1 VKTKSKLHKD
11 LLTFEYL
18 IILTLCNKCIFENHL
33 SGGRKL
39 FPSQRSWGDFL
50 LPLVTTTS
58 LETPF
63 QFDVYIFSP
72 LVKIHVL
79 WLPPMKC
86 RVFFSWLGCFFFVTW
101 VNILSN
107 MLILIVV
114 METTRTNHKNFQV
127 VLHWHS
133 YMPQQNDNHLRMII
147 MLQWHIAVSCD
158 HVIAWDHIITIS
170 IQNII
175 NIK

>member
-1 VKTKSKLHKD
+1 MKADNCDGIFWKPFFQLTSCYDLEKFFVPHFSKAFSVWY
-11 LLTFEYL
+11 TF
-18 IILTLCNKCIFENHL
+18 
-33 SGGRKL
+33 L
-39 FPSQRSWGDFL
+39 FFWSA
-50 LPLVTTTS
+50 
-58 LETPF
+58 
-63 QFDVYIFSP
+63 
-72 LVKIHVL
+72 
-79 WLPPMKC
+79 
-86 RVFFSWLGCFFFVTW
+86 VFFLMTWVFFFVTW

-107 MLILIVV
+107 MLIIVV

-170 IQNII
+170 IKNII

>member
-1 VKTKSKLHKD
+1 MKADWDCSFWKPFVQSWTNCCSKFYD
-11 LLTFEYL
+11 LEKFFVIPYAISVWYTFL
-18 IILTLCNKCIFENHL
+18 FCNP
-33 SGGRKL
+33 G
-39 FPSQRSWGDFL
+39 
-50 LPLVTTTS
+50 
-58 LETPF
+58 
-63 QFDVYIFSP
+63 
-72 LVKIHVL
+72 KIYGL

-86 RVFFSWLGCFFFVTW
+86 RVFFRYLGVFFVTW

-147 MLQWHIAVSCD
+147 MLQWHIADSFD
-158 HVIAWDHIITIS
+158 QVIAWDHIITIS
-170 IQNII
+170 IQSII

>member
-1 VKTKSKLHKD
+1 VH
-11 LLTFEYL
+11 FW
-18 IILTLCNKCIFENHL
+18 
-33 SGGRKL
+33 KL
-39 FPSQRSWGDFL
+39 FEWRSMWTSCFLSQRSWGDFF
-50 LPLVTTTS
+50 LPLVTSTS
-58 LETPF
+58 LETSC
-63 QFDVYIFSP
+63 QFDVYFYFSP
-72 LVKIHVL
+72 LVKFMPCDSLQWSAVGFFRVL
-79 WLPPMKC
+79 
-86 RVFFSWLGCFFFVTW
+86 FFFVTW

-114 METTRTNHKNFQV
+114 METIRTNHKNFQV

-158 HVIAWDHIITIS
+158 HAIAWDHIFTIS
-170 IQNII
+170 IMNII

>member
-1 VKTKSKLHKD
+1 MAFFEKPFLQWISCCD
-11 LLTFEYL
+11 LEKF
-18 IILTLCNKCIFENHL
+18 F
-33 SGGRKL
+33 
-39 FPSQRSWGDFL
+39 FVP
-50 LPLVTTTS
+50 P
-58 LETPF
+58 PF
-63 QFDVYIFSP
+63 QNDKSEAFSVWYTFLFFTP
-72 LVKIHVL
+72 GKIQVL

-86 RVFFSWLGCFFFVTW
+86 HVFFNDLGVFFVTW

-114 METTRTNHKNFQV
+114 METIKTNHKNFQV
-127 VLHWHS
+127 VLHWYS

-158 HVIAWDHIITIS
+158 HVMAWEHIVSIS

-175 NIK
+175 TIK

>member
-1 VKTKSKLHKD
+1 MAFFK
-11 LLTFEYL
+11 
-18 IILTLCNKCIFENHL
+18 NHL
-33 SGGRKL
+33 CCQL
-39 FPSQRSWGDFL
+39 AVLIFLRSWEDFL
-50 LPLVTTTS
+50 LPLVTSTS

-63 QFDVYIFSP
+63 QFDVYFYFSP
-72 LVKIHVL
+72 PGKNSCLVTSSNEVL
-79 WLPPMKC
+79 
-86 RVFFSWLGCFFFVTW
+86 CFFFVTW
-101 VNILSN
+101 VGFFVTWANILSN

-127 VLHWHS
+127 VLHCHS

-158 HVIAWDHIITIS
+158 HVMTWEHIITIS

-175 NIK
+175 TIK

>member
-1 VKTKSKLHKD
+1 MTVNRNKNSTKNIINIKIGDTKNEVLND
-11 LLTFEYL
+11 L
-18 IILTLCNKCIFENHL
+18 
-33 SGGRKL
+33 G
-39 FPSQRSWGDFL
+39 
-50 LPLVTTTS
+50 V
-58 LETPF
+58 
-63 QFDVYIFSP
+63 
-72 LVKIHVL
+72 
-79 WLPPMKC
+79 
-86 RVFFSWLGCFFFVTW
+86 FFVTW

-158 HVIAWDHIITIS
+158 HVMAWEHIVSIS

-175 NIK
+175 TIKLLIIIIFYNATHHGALI

>member
-1 VKTKSKLHKD
+1 MHFWKS
-11 LLTFEYL
+11 FEWSMWTSCFL
-18 IILTLCNKCIFENHL
+18 
-33 SGGRKL
+33 
-39 FPSQRSWGDFL
+39 SQRSWGDFS
-50 LPLVTTTS
+50 LPLVTSTS

-63 QFDVYIFSP
+63 QFDVYFYFRP

-86 RVFFSWLGCFFFVTW
+86 CVFFSWLGCFFFVTW

-127 VLHWHS
+127 VLHCHS
-133 YMPQQNDNHLRMII
+133 YMPQQNDKIDDYHA
-147 MLQWHIAVSCD
+147 AVTYSCFLWSCND
-158 HVIAWDHIITIS
+158 MGTHHYHFHS
-170 IQNII
+170 EYY
-175 NIK
+175 

>member
-1 VKTKSKLHKD
+1 MRWHFLK
-11 LLTFEYL
+11 
-18 IILTLCNKCIFENHL
+18 TLCSKQLAVPNFFTILRSF
-33 SGGRKL
+33 L
-39 FPSQRSWGDFL
+39 FPLFSKRQVRSLFSLIPIFYPWYNSC
-50 LPLVTTTS
+50 LVTPS
-58 LETPF
+58 NEVP
-63 QFDVYIFSP
+63 
-72 LVKIHVL
+72 
-79 WLPPMKC
+79 C
-86 RVFFSWLGCFFFVTW
+86 FFSWFGCFFFVTW

-114 METTRTNHKNFQV
+114 METIRTNHKNFQV

-133 YMPQQNDNHLRMII
+133 DMPQQNDNHLRMIM

-158 HVIAWDHIITIS
+158 QVIAWDHIITIS

>member
-1 VKTKSKLHKD
+1 MKADCHS
-11 LLTFEYL
+11 
-18 IILTLCNKCIFENHL
+18 IFW
-33 SGGRKL
+33 KL
-39 FPSQRSWGDFL
+39 FVPRTFFTILRSFCYPFSFLWNALSVWYTFLFFTPS
-50 LPLVTTTS
+50 
-58 LETPF
+58 
-63 QFDVYIFSP
+63 
-72 LVKIHVL
+72 KIDVL

-86 RVFFSWLGCFFFVTW
+86 FFSWLGFFFVTW

-170 IQNII
+170 IKNII

>member
-1 VKTKSKLHKD
+1 MHFWKS
-11 LLTFEYL
+11 FEWRKEAVSFPT
-18 IILTLCNKCIFENHL
+18 ILRRFFAPPCHYNKSWDAFSVWCIYF
-33 SGGRKL
+33 
-39 FPSQRSWGDFL
+39 
-50 LPLVTTTS
+50 
-58 LETPF
+58 
-63 QFDVYIFSP
+63 IFSP

-86 RVFFSWLGCFFFVTW
+86 CVFFSWLGCFFFGTW

-147 MLQWHIAVSCD
+147 MLQWHIAVCCD
-158 HVIAWDHIITIS
+158 HVMAREHIITIS

-175 NIK
+175 TIK